1 MEMGNIRVATAMKDL
16 NNIVASADGSNGDNT
31 IALQVAHLRNQT
43 LMRGSTQTLSF
54 DDYYQNII
62 LRIGNMGNMAQQ
74 TAANQQALVQA
85 ADNDRQT
92 VMGVSLD
99 EEMSNMIRYKYAYN
113 AAKTI
118 SMINEMLDTLIHRT
132 GLSGR

>member
-1 MEMGNIRVATAMKDL
+1 
-16 NNIVASADGSNGDNT
+16 
-31 IALQVAHLRNQT
+31 
-43 LMRGSTQTLSF
+43 
-54 DDYYQNII
+54 
-62 LRIGNMGNMAQQ
+62 MAQQ

-113 AAKTI
+113 AATKTI